1 MNERY
6 SHLVR
11 VHPSLP
17 SGRAVVHPFEGALM
31 TVGSAPECGVVAE
44 LPGVAPEHIRIER
57 LRDSDTIVVKPL
69 AEAHLT
75 RVHGYDVPPSGA
87 DLPPH
92 ALLQIGDA
100 VYVHRLLDD
109 DEARHAALPPLP
121 GPLTTRHGPL
131 VAALTRVQPLAGDG
145 GPIWLCGPA
154 GCGRSVVVEHMRA
167 LAGETST
174 GSWIVPINLDFRVS
188 ADVPADALPERTIA
202 IPRLVD
208 RLEDLPVLIKS
219 MCRER
224 PPKLMP
230 DLFAALLLYD
240 WPGNVRE
247 LRVQLERAQHPRYG
261 AMPGAPWKLED
272 FPDVR
277 AFLEHR
283 VGPSRPG
290 AAPPLPPPEPADDPV
305 PDDLDG
311 RSLRTH
317 LHERRWRLH
326 QSAEDLGISRATLLR
341 TIARFGLRG
350 PADLLPRDWMSS

>member
-11 VHPSLP
+11 IHPSLP
-17 SGRAVVHPFEGALM
+17 SGRAVVHPVEGALL
-31 TVGSAPECGVVAE
+31 TLGSSASCVVVAE
-44 LPGVAPEHIRIER
+44 LPGVAAEHVRIER
-57 LRDSDTIVVKPL
+57 LRSSDTLVVKPL
-69 AEAHLT
+69 AEGVVT
-75 RVHGYDVPPSGA
+75 RVHGFDVPPSGA

-92 ALLQIGDA
+92 ALLQVGEAI
-100 VYVHRLLDD
+100 YVHRMLDD

-131 VAALTRVQPLAGDG
+131 VAALTRVQALAGDG

-167 LAGETST
+167 LAGESST
-174 GSWIVPINLDFRVS
+174 GSWIVPISLDFRVS
-188 ADVPADALPERTIA
+188 GDVPADADPRRTVA

-219 MCRER
+219 MCKER
-224 PPKLMP
+224 PPRLMP
-230 DLFAALLLYD
+230 DLYAAVLLYD

-261 AMPGAPWKLED
+261 AMPGAPWTLAD
-272 FPDVR
+272 FPDV
-277 AFLEHR
+277 AEFVAQR
-283 VGPSRPG
+283 VRPERPG
-290 AAPPLPPPEPADDPV
+290 AAPDLPPVEPSNQPLPPG
-305 PDDLDG
+305 LDG

-317 LHERRWRLH
+317 LHDRRWRLQ
-326 QSAEDLGISRATLLR
+326 QSADDLGINRATLLK

-350 PADLLPRDWMSS
+350 PADLLPRDWMAT

>member
-1 MNERY
+1 MTERY

-31 TVGSAPECGVVAE
+31 TVGSAPGGGIVAD
-44 LPGVAPEHIRIER
+44 LPEVASEHVRLER

-69 AEAHLT
+69 AEASLT

-92 ALLQIGDA
+92 ALLQLGDA

-109 DEARHAALPPLP
+109 EEARHAALPPLP

-131 VAALTRVQPLAGDG
+131 VAALMRVQALAGDG

-174 GSWIVPINLDFRVS
+174 GSWIVPINLDFRVTD
-188 ADVPADALPERTIA
+188 DVPDDAIPERTIA

-219 MCRER
+219 MCGER

-230 DLFAALLLYD
+230 DLFAAMLLYD

-261 AMPGAPWKLED
+261 AMPGAAWTLSD
-272 FPDVR
+272 FPDVNTYVKVR
-277 AFLEHR
+277 PT
-283 VGPSRPG
+283 PSRPG
-290 AAPPLPPPEPADDPV
+290 AAPPLPPPQRADDALPA
-305 PDDLDG
+305 DLDG
-311 RSLRTH
+311 RSLRSH

-326 QSAEDLGISRATLLR
+326 ESAAELGINRATLLKA
-341 TIARFGLRG
+341 IAHFGLRG